1 MFCIAHVHIAKKNWW
16 YFSIQGLQKL
26 HVSILWKGPLNKRAT
41 SRITKVHLW
50 PITSLSVQDQSG
62 GENYRMAA
70 TVVVIYDITFY
81 RVADFMRNNFKS
93 SNNHYFALFGRTGW
107 RWPLKTFFFLS
118 PSPPDSPPHSG
129 LWCDTL
135 SKWVRLYPMLHY
147 GHGCR
152 ISSLIMVPINFWRN
166 SDLFKKKRTF
176 F

>member
-1 MFCIAHVHIAKKNWW
+1 MQKKKNWW

-26 HVSILWKGPLNKRAT
+26 HVSILWKGPLNKLAT

-93 SNNHYFALFGRTGW
+93 SNNHYFALFGTSSW

-118 PSPPDSPPHSG
+118 PSPPDSPTPTVGS
-129 LWCDTL
+129 DVTL
-135 SKWVRLYPMLHY
+135 RQNTVCLKGPVKKYLPIAWARNQPITYDKCHFLH
-147 GHGCR
+147 
-152 ISSLIMVPINFWRN
+152 
-166 SDLFKKKRTF
+166 
-176 F
+176 